1 MSYFNKVNE
10 DYRVEDDMCCF
21 EAGERTTECRI
32 VVIADGEAEEDETLH
47 FKIVPT
53 ADNCVCGDNLVVTII
68 KDVQREFENIFPYC
82 NTISLSMLFSTIAIM
97 VEFGAIRYRVDEDA
111 GTAELEL
118 VASAPAPDGG
128 YNVDVSFVD
137 GTAGC
142 KNIKVIAKG
151 Q

>member
-1 MSYFNKVNE
+1 MVQF
-10 DYRVEDDMCCF
+10 
-21 EAGERTTECRI
+21 GE
-32 VVIADGEAEEDETLH
+32 
-47 FKIVPT
+47 
-53 ADNCVCGDNLVVTII
+53 
-68 KDVQREFENIFPYC
+68 
-82 NTISLSMLFSTIAIM
+82 
-97 VEFGAIRYRVDEDA
+97 IRYSVDEDA

-142 KNIKVIAKG
+142 KNI